1 MVTELQYLLRTAR
14 ALLPAFPEKAEGFVV
29 RAASLTVDPRLR
41 FLITPGLAAIDRGD
55 AAAARKW
62 LERACAYQ
70 EQRLARA
77 RAP

>member
-55 AAAARKW
+55 AARKW